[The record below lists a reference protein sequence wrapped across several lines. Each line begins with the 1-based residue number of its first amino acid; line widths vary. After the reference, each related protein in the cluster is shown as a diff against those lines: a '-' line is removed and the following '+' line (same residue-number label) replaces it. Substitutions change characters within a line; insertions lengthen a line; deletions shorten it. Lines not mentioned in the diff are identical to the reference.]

1 MDKETDRY
9 QKLYA
14 MLLDAIPS
22 SVLLIDQA
30 MRIVSANRNFLE
42 KSRRSMADTIGLRL
56 EEVFPPVILDYMD
69 ISRRIRQVFE
79 RKEPTTGERLTYR
92 APGIPLRIYYYR
104 ILPFTW
110 MKKVENAMLLM
121 DDITEQVRLS
131 EEVRRVESHLASV
144 VESAS
149 DMVLSTD
156 TAGVILTWN
165 TAAEKISGYTFEEV
179 KGCFFFEFFAPDH
192 QDEVKQIFASMRSGG
207 SSMMGAWDFIKK
219 EGGRIT
225 VSWVCSPM
233 KNDLAETVGIVA
245 VGRDETEQR
254 RLEMQLLQ
262 SQKLAALGV
271 MAGGIAHEIR
281 TPLAICS
288 SAAQFLK
295 DGDLTPDFLQECAD
309 KIQVGI
315 EKASFIIENLLRFAR
330 PSERTEM
337 APVDLVAVLKE
348 PLALVANQAR
358 LQKIGIVAHLP
369 RGPVRLKGMES
380 LLQQVFL
387 NLFLNAINAM
397 PQGGTMTL
405 NLDQKDGEVWVR
417 VADTGRG
424 IAPGDLDHIF
434 DPFYTRSPAGKGTG
448 LGLSICYSIVKEHSG
463 VIEVKSEVGQGST
476 FMVKL
481 PVS

>member
-1 MDKETDRY
+1 
-9 QKLYA
+9 
-14 MLLDAIPS
+14 
-22 SVLLIDQA
+22 
-30 MRIVSANRNFLE
+30 
-42 KSRRSMADTIGLRL
+42 
-56 EEVFPPVILDYMD
+56 
-69 ISRRIRQVFE
+69 
-79 RKEPTTGERLTYR
+79 
-92 APGIPLRIYYYR
+92 
-104 ILPFTW
+104 
-110 MKKVENAMLLM
+110 
-121 DDITEQVRLS
+121 
-131 EEVRRVESHLASV
+131 
-144 VESAS
+144 
-149 DMVLSTD
+149 
-156 TAGVILTWN
+156 
-165 TAAEKISGYTFEEV
+165 
-179 KGCFFFEFFAPDH
+179 
-192 QDEVKQIFASMRSGG
+192 
-207 SSMMGAWDFIKK
+207 MGAWDFIKK

-369 RGPVRLKGMES
+369 
-380 LLQQVFL
+380 
-387 NLFLNAINAM
+387 
-397 PQGGTMTL
+397 GGRC
-405 NLDQKDGEVWVR
+405 G
-417 VADTGRG
+417 
-424 IAPGDLDHIF
+424 
-434 DPFYTRSPAGKGTG
+434 
-448 LGLSICYSIVKEHSG
+448 
-463 VIEVKSEVGQGST
+463 
-476 FMVKL
+476 
-481 PVS
+481 